1 MPAMRQTRRAP
12 MKRAPAPRG
21 RPRAPRRTDS
31 HAWTM
36 KLGAWAHARMRAAQY
51 DGPTRKILVGFTLT
65 SVLAI
70 FVLLAA
76 GLGILDDLGRG
87 IQTSAGNTA
96 RSAGLAVRVIN
107 VQAPNGTNL
116 SEYQRAEAEVKSGVM
131 ADDVMF
137 GIDPSDVRARVA
149 ELPWVEQVVVRR
161 LWPDQIQILITP
173 RAATALWQDQGH
185 LSFMD
190 GTGRKLGEAKNTKS
204 AKGYALVVGSNAGPQ
219 APALFEALRASPD
232 VANRT
237 SAALWVGD
245 RRWTLRLKSGGDIL
259 LPETGMA
266 EALAHVQ
273 ALQASHQILDREF
286 ARLDLRT
293 SGTLILRPTP
303 KGLSVTKAQEAAKSA
318 QKA

>member
-1 MPAMRQTRRAP
+1 MSAMRQTRNAP
-12 MKRAPAPRG
+12 GKRPYAPRG
-21 RPRAPRRTDS
+21 RPRSPRRTDS

-51 DGPTRKILVGFTLT
+51 GGPTRRLLVGFTLA
-65 SVLAI
+65 SVFTI

-76 GLGILDDLGRG
+76 GLGILDDMGRG
-87 IQTSAGNTA
+87 LETGAGNAA

-107 VQAPNGTNL
+107 VQAPNGLQL
-116 SEYQRAEAEVKSGVM
+116 SEYQRAETEVKSGVM

-137 GIDPSDVRARVA
+137 GIDPSEVRARVA

-185 LSFMD
+185 LFYMD
-190 GTGRKLGEAKNTKS
+190 GTGRKLGKAKNTRS
-204 AKGYALVVGSNAGPQ
+204 AKGYAMVVGANAGPQ
-219 APALFEALRASPD
+219 APALFEALRGSPD
-232 VANRT
+232 VASRT
-237 SAALWVGD
+237 SAAMWVGD
-245 RRWTLRLKSGGDIL
+245 RRWTLRLKLGGDIL
-259 LPETGMA
+259 LPETGMR
-266 EALAHVQ
+266 EALAHLQ

-303 KGLSVTKAQEAAKSA
+303 ERLSVTKAQSAAKSA

>member
-1 MPAMRQTRRAP
+1 MPAMRQTRRPAP
-12 MKRAPAPRG
+12 KRAPAPRG
-21 RPRAPRRTDS
+21 RPRSPRRTDS

-51 DGPTRKILVGFTLT
+51 DGPTRRILVGFTLV
-65 SVLAI
+65 SVLSI

-76 GLGILDDLGRG
+76 GLGILDDMGRG
-87 IQTSAGNTA
+87 MQTSAGNAA

-107 VQAPNGTNL
+107 VQAPNGLQL

-137 GIDPSDVRARVA
+137 GINPSDVRARVS
-149 ELPWVEQVVVRR
+149 ELPWVESVVVRR

-173 RAATALWQDQGH
+173 RAATALWQDQGR

-190 GTGRKLGEAKNTKS
+190 GTGRKLGDAKNTKS
-204 AKGYALVVGSNAGPQ
+204 AKGFALVVGANAGPQ
-219 APALFEALRASPD
+219 APALFDALTAYP
-232 VANRT
+232 AIAERT
-237 SAALWVGD
+237 SAAIWVGD
-245 RRWTLRLKSGGDIL
+245 RRWTLKLKSGGEVF
-259 LPETGMA
+259 LPEQGMA
-266 EALAHVQ
+266 EALVHLQ

-286 ARLDLRT
+286 ARLDMRT

-303 KGLSVTKAQEAAKSA
+303 ERLSVTKPQDAAKSA
-318 QKA
+318 QGV

>member
-1 MPAMRQTRRAP
+1 MPAMRQTRRAAP
-12 MKRAPAPRG
+12 KRAPVPRG
-21 RPRAPRRTDS
+21 RSRSPRRTDS

-51 DGPTRKILVGFTLT
+51 DGPTRRILVGFTIV
-65 SVLAI
+65 SVFSI

-76 GLGILDDLGRG
+76 GLGILDDMGRG
-87 IQTSAGNTA
+87 IQTTAGNTA

-107 VQAPNGTNL
+107 VQAPNGMQL

-137 GIDPSDVRARVA
+137 GVDPSEVRARVA
-149 ELPWVEQVVVRR
+149 ELPWVEGVVVRR

-173 RAATALWQDQGH
+173 RAATALWQEKGK

-190 GTGRKLGEAKNTKS
+190 GSGRKLGDAPDTKS
-204 AKGYALVVGSNAGPQ
+204 AKGYALVVGANAGPQ
-219 APALFEALRASPD
+219 APALFDALRNYPAI
-232 VANRT
+232 AERT
-237 SAALWVGD
+237 SAAIWVGD
-245 RRWTLRLKSGGDIL
+245 RRWTLHLKTGSDIL
-259 LPETGMA
+259 LPEVGMA
-266 EALAHVQ
+266 EALAHLQ

-293 SGTLILRPTP
+293 SGTLLLRPTP
-303 KGLSVTKAQEAAKSA
+303 ERLSVTKPQDAAKSA
-318 QKA
+318 QRV

>member
-1 MPAMRQTRRAP
+1 MPAMRQTRRAAP
-12 MKRAPAPRG
+12 KRAPAPRG
-21 RPRAPRRTDS
+21 RPRSPRRTDS

-51 DGPTRKILVGFTLT
+51 DGPTRRILVGFTLV
-65 SVLAI
+65 SVLSI

-76 GLGILDDLGRG
+76 GLGILDDMGRG
-87 IQTSAGNTA
+87 MQTSAGNAA

-107 VQAPNGTNL
+107 VQAPNGLQL

-137 GIDPSDVRARVA
+137 GINPSDVRARVS
-149 ELPWVEQVVVRR
+149 ELPWVESVVVRR

-173 RAATALWQDQGH
+173 RAATALWQDQGR

-190 GTGRKLGEAKNTKS
+190 GTGRKLGDAKNTKS
-204 AKGYALVVGSNAGPQ
+204 AKGFALVVGANAGPQ
-219 APALFEALRASPD
+219 APALFDALTAYP
-232 VANRT
+232 AIAERT
-237 SAALWVGD
+237 SAAIWVGD
-245 RRWTLRLKSGGDIL
+245 RRWTLKLKSGGEVF
-259 LPETGMA
+259 LPEQGMA
-266 EALAHVQ
+266 EALVHLQ

-286 ARLDLRT
+286 ARLDMRT

-303 KGLSVTKAQEAAKSA
+303 ERLSVTKPQDAAKSA
-318 QKA
+318 QGV

>member
-1 MPAMRQTRRAP
+1 MPAMRQTRRAAP
-12 MKRAPAPRG
+12 KRAPIPRG
-21 RPRAPRRTDS
+21 RPRSPRRTDS

-51 DGPTRKILVGFTLT
+51 DGPTRRILVGFTIV
-65 SVLAI
+65 SVFSI

-76 GLGILDDLGRG
+76 GLGILDDMGRG
-87 IQTSAGNTA
+87 IQTSAGNAA
-96 RSAGLAVRVIN
+96 RGAGLAVRVVN
-107 VQAPNGTNL
+107 VQAPNGMQL

-137 GIDPSDVRARVA
+137 GVDPSEVRMRVA
-149 ELPWVEQVVVRR
+149 ELPWVESVVVRR

-173 RAATALWQDQGH
+173 RAATALWQDQGK

-204 AKGYALVVGSNAGPQ
+204 AKGYALVVGANAGPQ
-219 APALFEALRASPD
+219 APALFEALRAYP
-232 VANRT
+232 AIAERT
-237 SAALWVGD
+237 SAAMWIGD

-266 EALAHVQ
+266 DALAHLQ

-286 ARLDLRT
+286 SRLDLRT

-303 KGLSVTKAQEAAKSA
+303 ERLSVTKPQDAAKSA
-318 QKA
+318 QRV

>member
-1 MPAMRQTRRAP
+1 MPAMRQTRRAAP
-12 MKRAPAPRG
+12 KRAPVPRG
-21 RPRAPRRTDS
+21 RPRSPRRTDS

-51 DGPTRKILVGFTLT
+51 DGPTRRILVGFTLA
-65 SVLAI
+65 SVFCI

-76 GLGILDDLGRG
+76 GLGILDDMGRG
-87 IQTSAGNTA
+87 IQTSAGNAA

-107 VQAPNGTNL
+107 VQAPTGLQL

-137 GIDPSDVRARVA
+137 GIDPSEVRARVA

-173 RAATALWQDQGH
+173 RAATALWQDKGT

-204 AKGYALVVGSNAGPQ
+204 AKGYALVVGANAGPQ
-219 APALFEALRASPD
+219 APALFDALRSYPAI
-232 VANRT
+232 AERT
-237 SAALWVGD
+237 SAAIWVGD
-245 RRWTLRLKSGGDIL
+245 RRWTLRLKSGADIL

-266 EALAHVQ
+266 EALAHLQ

-303 KGLSVTKAQEAAKSA
+303 ERLSVTKPQDAVKPAQRI
-318 QKA
+318 